1 MSRVAAGVKALVPG
15 SCVAARAGRLVRAA
29 VAGCLLSGLLAGC
42 GLLGGPRLLRP
53 DAPQTMT
60 VSSSALG
67 HYVLSR
73 QYTCRGAGQSPPVY
87 WSGAPQGTKSFA
99 LIVDDSQAPIT
110 PYVYWIVF
118 DIRPSITD
126 VPADGLPPGARVADN
141 SRGRPRFEPP
151 CPRADDHEYRFTVY
165 ALNSWL
171 KLPAGAGL
179 KAAWQAIAR
188 HAIARG
194 RLTASAGQA
203 DTPGRAPGI
212 AAGGRRACGKR
223 AAAARSA
230 SCKKGNT
237 SS

>member
-1 MSRVAAGVKALVPG
+1 MKALVPG
-15 SCVAARAGRLVRAA
+15 RRVAGQAGRLVRAA

-42 GLLGGPRLLRP
+42 GLLGGPRILRP

-60 VSSSALG
+60 VTSPALG
-67 HYVLSR
+67 HYYLSR
-73 QYTCRGAGQSPPVY
+73 QYTCHGSGLSPPVY

-99 LIVDDSQAPIT
+99 LVVDDSQAPIT

-118 DIRPSITD
+118 DIRPTITD
-126 VPADGLPPGARVADN
+126 VPAGGPPPGARVADN
-141 SRGRPRFEPP
+141 SRGRPRFDPP
-151 CPRADDHEYRFTVY
+151 CPRGDDDQYRFTVY

-171 KLPAGAGL
+171 RLGNGAGL

-194 RLTASAGQA
+194 RLTVSAGQ
-203 DTPGRAPGI
+203 PGSPGGVPGF
-212 AAGGRRACGKR
+212 AAARRRACGKR
-223 AAAARSA
+223 TAATRSA